1 MRVSVEATP
10 GEVREKLPQ
19 LARDLLRNDDCDED
33 AVDRVFAALVKALG
47 WPDDDCDAGGDDL
60 VKANARPQPRVKATR
75 PQRCRTPRCGACT
88 AGRRLRAGRAW
99 PGRAGAWSRRSRRWT
114 AEAARARCP
123 RSPIAT

>member
-60 VKANARPQPRVKATR
+60 VKA
-75 PQRCRTPRCGACT
+75 QRAPAAEGEGDA
-88 AGRRLRAGRAW
+88 AAEMPHPEMRRLYRGAQAAGRA
-99 PGRAGAWSRRSRRWT
+99 RL
-114 AEAARARCP
+114 ARAR
-123 RSPIAT
+123 RRVVEALAKMDG